1 MIGSGRLRDVLA
13 ASMLAVAVAAGWP
26 GVARAA
32 TPTGADRRPG
42 PSGSLIVVE
51 PDAAVPLVQV
61 AVAVRSGS
69 GWDPHKKDGLA
80 NLAALVARRGAAGQT
95 REQLDARIDAL
106 GATLEVRTE
115 PDSVRFEGQVLARS
129 LDAYLAVLA
138 DILLRPDFTAAEVSR
153 TRREVLAEIEETRN
167 DDDELGRRFFTRNL
181 FGDHPYGHPPEGS
194 RAGLERIRRDEL
206 VAHHRRHVVGPNL
219 IFAAAGAVQTDD
231 FAARV
236 TRLFGAVPPSAAPG
250 PNPLVVREPLTPSG
264 WRIQIVDK
272 PDRRQAHIWFGHFGV
287 RASEP
292 DYLPLLVAVTSFG
305 GPGMKATL
313 MDEVRTRRGLAY
325 GAYMGLSQRLGRGS
339 LSGWVSTST
348 EKAVTT
354 LKMVLRLFLALGDK
368 GIDDGR
374 LAFAKAFLAGSRAAE
389 LDEPARRLD
398 ARLSAEIVGLPPS
411 FVDEFPARVQAV
423 TAAEVKAAISRRVRA
438 KDLAITV
445 VATADELRRR
455 LLEAKVESSAVDV
468 VPFDGY

>member
-1 MIGSGRLRDVLA
+1 MRRRPARLVVLFA
-13 ASMLAVAVAAGWP
+13 AAVGCAGAATA
-26 GVARAA
+26 ARAA
-32 TPTGADRRPG
+32 SGGLDRRPG
-42 PSGSLIVVE
+42 PSGALILVDPE
-51 PDAAVPLVQV
+51 QTVPLVQV

-95 REQLDARIDAL
+95 REQVDARIDAL
-106 GATLEVRTE
+106 GATLDVRTE
-115 PDSVRFEGQVLARS
+115 PDSVRFEGQVLARN

-138 DILLRPDFTAAEVSR
+138 DILLRPDFSTAEVAR
-153 TRREVLAEIEETRN
+153 TRREILADIDETRN

-194 RAGLERIRRDEL
+194 RAGLERIHRDEL
-206 VAHHRRHVVGPNL
+206 VAHHRRHVVGPNM
-219 IFAAAGAVQTDD
+219 IFAAAGAVQPDD

-236 TRLFGAVPPSAAPG
+236 QRLFAALPATAAPG
-250 PNPLVVREPLTPSG
+250 PNPLVVREPLPPSG
-264 WRIQIVDK
+264 WRIQLVDK
-272 PDRRQAHIWFGHFGV
+272 PDRRQAHIWFGQFGV
-287 RASEP
+287 RASEA
-292 DYLPLLVAVTSFG
+292 DYLPLLVAITSFG

-325 GAYMGLSQRLGRGS
+325 GAYMGLSERLGRGS
-339 LSGWVSTST
+339 LTGWVSTST
-348 EKAVTT
+348 EKAVAT

-368 GIDDGR
+368 GIDEGR
-374 LAFAKAFLAGSRAAE
+374 LALAKAFLAGSRAAE
-389 LDEPARRLD
+389 LDDPARRLD

-411 FVDEFPARVQAV
+411 FVDEFPARVRAV
-423 TAAEVKAAISRRVRA
+423 TAADVRAAIARRIRA

-445 VATADELRRR
+445 VATAADLRRR

-468 VPFDGY
+468 VPFDSY